1 MVVSGAAEKIR
12 RTTSDER
19 LVKPLE
25 MIATAV
31 KRGATLTGHLLRE
44 MSPRSERRSNS
55 RTRQLSVRSHDLG
68 FKASAGVQT
77 TNK

>member
-1 MVVSGAAEKIR
+1 LIDVTARKRAEEALRLSQRMEAVGQLTGGVAHDFNNLLMVVSGAAEKIR

-31 KRGATLTGHLLRE
+31 SAA
-44 MSPRSERRSNS
+44 PR
-55 RTRQLSVRSHDLG
+55 
-68 FKASAGVQT
+68 
-77 TNK
+77 